1 MQPKLQLCCRFGK
14 ACSAGFWVLPAGLEA
29 IVQQQDD
36 HAQFLEECLVD
47 LLHGLM
53 RRFQLVVVVGC
64 DTVSI
69 HL

>member
-1 MQPKLQLCCRFGK
+1 M
-14 ACSAGFWVLPAGLEA
+14 LPAGLEA